1 MQGKNADEEA
11 GALPVPEVD
20 AESPSES
27 PTNHPVDEVSADEA
41 VIQSIADTEITVT
54 VGEPI
59 PLPDVVAV
67 TYTDGRNADLPV
79 VWERIAEEQLASPG
93 TFALQ
98 GTLKGKDLKVAA
110 TIKVVAKAE

>member
-27 PTNHPVDEVSADEA
+27 PTNHPVDEVPVDEA

-67 TYTDGRNADLPV
+67 TYTDGRDLPV

>member
-27 PTNHPVDEVSADEA
+27 PTNHPVDEVPVDEA
-41 VIQSIADTEITVT
+41 VIQSNADTEITVT

-67 TYTDGRNADLPV
+67 TYTDA
-79 VWERIAEEQLASPG
+79 
-93 TFALQ
+93 
-98 GTLKGKDLKVAA
+98 GTLIYLSYGSALRKNSLHPRERLRCKGL
-110 TIKVVAKAE
+110 

>member
-1 MQGKNADEEA
+1 MQGKNANEEA

-27 PTNHPVDEVSADEA
+27 PTNHPIDEVPVDEP
-41 VIQSIADTEITVT
+41 VIQSITDTEITVT

-67 TYTDGRNADLPV
+67 TYKDGRNADLPV

-93 TFALQ
+93 TFTLQ